1 MILAIGRR
9 RPPAVMSLLTQ
20 LSPEPIPPTRAMIA
34 PSRGAPSVG
43 LDVTSALFDH
53 DLRILGAC
61 GQRLAGGSRAPRSL
75 VGQTIFE
82 LLPRSATARAEK
94 LHRDALI
101 GIESTTD
108 IRLAGRIFE
117 QRLSPVI
124 GACGDVVAGLSRVHE
139 VTQARQSEDQLG
151 DSEER
156 FRMAFE
162 HAPIGKA
169 LISLEG
175 RYEDVNPAMCE
186 IMGYSAA
193 RLKAMGIAETTHPD
207 DLAADLAAMSKLVG
221 GASTSWTLEKRY
233 VTASGTIAW
242 VEKTMSLVRR
252 QDGSPLHFI
261 AQIQNITE
269 RKERDAELAE
279 ERRRLQ
285 QAQAVGHVGSWEFD
299 LETSAVT
306 WSDTMFELYGQDR
319 LTFGGDYLAALECV
333 HRDDRDGVDS
343 AANACAEAGTPFHVR
358 YRVIRPTDGELRWI
372 DSRGARICEA
382 GRPARVV
389 GAVAD
394 VTDVTAAV
402 LAGAAT
408 LAANAFQL
416 AVMTASPDIIY
427 VYDVATRSMVWSNRT
442 LSELLG
448 YTGAEL
454 ASIGRDVFEGLTPPE
469 DRPQFQAGIDA
480 TCAAADSE
488 IVQLNHRL
496 RHADGSTRCF
506 SQRATPFRRDGD
518 GVVTQLVGA
527 LHDITDAMGL
537 QSRLEHDALH
547 DSLTGL
553 PNRALLMDRLN
564 VALARSRGER
574 REVAV
579 LFCDLDSFKRVNDT
593 AGHADGDVV
602 LQETARRLQG
612 VLRDGDTV
620 ARVGGDEFVIIVEPW
635 NREVSRAIPDPLAVE
650 TPDAMLAA
658 LLAVRIGDALRE
670 PVVVHAIEHVVSAS
684 IGIAHA
690 SLSQPGRPSPVS
702 AEDVLQD
709 ADAAMYR
716 AKENGKDRF
725 EVFECQMRT
734 DLNQRGRVER
744 ILRRAL
750 KQPGKGTGPLEFFA
764 VYQPIFSG
772 KTGKLSGF
780 EALAR
785 LTDERGAAVP
795 PDAFISIAEETGL
808 IGPLGNAMLDFACGQ
823 LAAMRAQL
831 PGFENVTMAVNVSAL
846 QAQHGSLGV
855 DVRRVLLAHQ
865 LQAGDLVLELTETA
879 LLQAGRSTL
888 TNLRVLR
895 DEGVGIAIDDFGT
908 GYASLRYLATLPIS
922 SIKIDKSFTAGLPN
936 DEISRKIIRAVAGL
950 AADMNLSCVAEGVET
965 EAQEAALPDGVQV
978 QGWLAGRP
986 QRPDALELDALRARR

>member
-1 MILAIGRR
+1 M
-9 RPPAVMSLLTQ
+9 
-20 LSPEPIPPTRAMIA
+20 
-34 PSRGAPSVG
+34 
-43 LDVTSALFDH
+43 
-53 DLRILGAC
+53 
-61 GQRLAGGSRAPRSL
+61 L
-75 VGQTIFE
+75 VGQTIFD
-82 LLPRSATARAEK
+82 LLPRRATARAEK

-139 VTQARQSEDQLG
+139 VTQARQSEARLR

-207 DLAADLAAMSKLVG
+207 DLAADLAAMSKLLG

-285 QAQAVGHVGSWEFD
+285 QAQAVGHVGSWELD
-299 LETSAVT
+299 IETSAVT

-319 LTFGGDYLAALECV
+319 LTFAGDYLAALECV

-402 LAGAAT
+402 LAEAAT
-408 LAANAFQL
+408 MAANAFQL

-427 VYDVATRSMVWSNRT
+427 VYDVATRSMVWSNRP

-454 ASIGRDVFEGLTPPE
+454 ATIGRDVFEGLTPPE
-469 DRPQFQAGIDA
+469 DRPQFQVGIDA
-480 TCAAADSE
+480 ACAAADSE

-496 RHADGSTRCF
+496 LHADGSTRYF
-506 SQRATPFRRDGD
+506 SQRATPFRRDRD

-527 LHDITDAMGL
+527 LHDITDAMGF

-553 PNRALLMDRLN
+553 PNRALLMDRLD
-564 VALARSRGER
+564 VALARACRER

-579 LFCDLDSFKRVNDT
+579 LFCGLDSFKHVNDT
-593 AGHADGDVV
+593 AGHIDGDLV
-602 LQETARRLQG
+602 LQETARRLQRM
-612 VLRDGDTV
+612 LRDGDTV

-635 NREVSRAIPDPLAVE
+635 NREESRLLSDPLAVDA
-650 TPDAMLAA
+650 PDAMLAT
-658 LLAVRIGDALRE
+658 LVAVRIGDALRE
-670 PVVVHAIEHVVSAS
+670 PIRAHGVEHVVSAS
-684 IGIAHA
+684 IGIAHG
-690 SLSQPGRPSPVS
+690 SLSQIVGVGPVS
-702 AEDVLQD
+702 AEELLQD
-709 ADAAMYR
+709 ADSAMHR
-716 AKENGKDRF
+716 AKDRGKDRF
-725 EVFECQMRT
+725 EIFERQMRT
-734 DLNQRGRVER
+734 DLDQRGRIER
-744 ILRRAL
+744 VLRSAL
-750 KQPGKGTGPLEFFA
+750 RQSPQSEGPLEFCA
-764 VYQPIFSG
+764 AYQPVFDRD
-772 KTGKLSGF
+772 TGALTSF

-785 LTDERGAAVP
+785 LTDGHGITIP
-795 PDAFISIAEETGL
+795 PDAFIGIAEETGL
-808 IGPLGNAMLDFACGQ
+808 IRPLGIAMLDMACGQ
-823 LAAMRAQL
+823 LATLRTRS
-831 PGFENVTMAVNVSAL
+831 PGFENVTMAVNVSAF
-846 QAQHGSLGV
+846 QAQYGSLGV
-855 DVRRVLLAHQ
+855 DVRRALLAHQ
-865 LQAGDLVLELTETA
+865 LQPGDLVLELTETS
-879 LLQAGRSTL
+879 LLRADQSTL
-888 TNLRVLR
+888 NNLRALR

-922 SIKIDKSFTAGLPN
+922 IIKIDQSFTSGTSL
-936 DEISRKIIRAVAGL
+936 
-950 AADMNLSCVAEGVET
+950 
-965 EAQEAALPDGVQV
+965 
-978 QGWLAGRP
+978 
-986 QRPDALELDALRARR
+986 